1 MSKYKHCIILFI
13 IFAIISFKKVK
24 NHFSSKYDIRSL
36 FKIRVAFYCM
46 SLKYGGVERV
56 TSILL
61 NYLSKKKLFTLFLIT
76 TKPRLDDEYPLSDNI
91 IRISLSNHKR
101 NLFKQI
107 KKEKIDILIYNFYD
121 KNEIKRLNKLK
132 KIKVIYYNHS
142 SYFIWLFYH
151 IFNFEK
157 SIYNVYKNCKYVLS
171 LIPLEND
178 YLFKIW
184 GIKSIFI
191 NNPSTYEY
199 DSVIPSNLSTK
210 NIIMIGRGDDPTKR
224 FDLGILAMKDI
235 IKEIPNCKMN
245 IISES
250 YNNLQSLI
258 KTLNLSKNVKI
269 VGYQKNPE
277 LYFTN
282 ASLHIFPS
290 ICDTYAMVISETK
303 IFGIPTIICGVDYLA
318 LAKNGTVIIYDN
330 NPNYLAREAIN
341 ILNDEKYRKKLGL
354 EARESMKAIK
364 NDLIINKWT
373 TLLLSVYRGIDSVV
387 IQNLLNDEYIP
398 IKHKEANE
406 ILNNQLNIY
415 KKHFPQL
422 KEATLDN
429 LKLFLFE

>member
-1 MSKYKHCIILFI
+1 MNMIQSYH
-13 IFAIISFKKVK
+13 
-24 NHFSSKYDIRSL
+24 
-36 FKIRVAFYCM
+36 
-46 SLKYGGVERV
+46 
-56 TSILL
+56 
-61 NYLSKKKLFTLFLIT
+61 
-76 TKPRLDDEYPLSDNI
+76 
-91 IRISLSNHKR
+91 
-101 NLFKQI
+101 QI
-107 KKEKIDILIYNFYD
+107 YQ
-121 KNEIKRLNKLK
+121 
-132 KIKVIYYNHS
+132 
-142 SYFIWLFYH
+142 
-151 IFNFEK
+151 
-157 SIYNVYKNCKYVLS
+157 
-171 LIPLEND
+171 P
-178 YLFKIW
+178 
-184 GIKSIFI
+184 
-191 NNPSTYEY
+191 
-199 DSVIPSNLSTK
+199 
-210 NIIMIGRGDDPTKR
+210 RGDDPTKR